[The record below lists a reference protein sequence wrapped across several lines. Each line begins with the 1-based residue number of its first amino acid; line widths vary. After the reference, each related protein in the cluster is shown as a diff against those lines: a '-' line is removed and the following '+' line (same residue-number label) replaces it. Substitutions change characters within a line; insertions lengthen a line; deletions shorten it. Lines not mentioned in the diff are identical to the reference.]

1 MKKLLLVF
9 FLFSFQFSLFA
20 QIGGS
25 STFEFLNLN
34 TSPRIIALGGYLTSI
49 LDDDINN
56 GIYNPALINSSMLY
70 KSNLNYTNYYTDI
83 LYGDVGYCFN
93 LAGYNF
99 ISSIKFIDYGQFVET
114 DLFGNRLGEF
124 SAGEYMVS
132 LGSSMNLDSLFSLGL
147 TAKIAYSSLYELSSL
162 GFLIDFGFSYMHPKK
177 DLVASLIIKN
187 LGYQIVPY
195 YNGSRESMPFE
206 IVAGISNK
214 LAHMPLRWHLTI
226 QHLETPNL
234 SFDNTNLTVVGSN
247 DNIMSNI
254 LMHIVVGA
262 EFLIHRN
269 ASLLIGYN
277 NRRRF
282 EMIIEDRRGLVGFSF
297 GFSFR
302 VKRFHFN
309 YSRTLNHFSGGVN
322 SFGITTNLKKND

>member
-187 LGYQIVPY
+187 LGYQLIPY
-195 YNGSRESMPFE
+195 YEGNRESLPFE
-206 IVAGISNK
+206 ILLGFSNK
-214 LAHMPLRWHLTI
+214 LKHVPLRWHLTF
-226 QHLETPNL
+226 QHLEQPNL
-234 SFDNTNLTVVGSN
+234 NFNNSN
-247 DNIMSNI
+247 SQIPLNNNFGYSI
-254 LMHIVVGA
+254 LKHIVLGA
-262 EFLIHRN
+262 EILFHKN
-269 ASLLIGYN
+269 VSLSLGYN
-277 NRRRF
+277 NRKRV
-282 EMIIEDRRGLVGFSF
+282 EMALEDRRGLVGFSC
-297 GFSFR
+297 GFLF
-302 VKRFHFN
+302 KIQRFQFS
-309 YSRTLNHFSGGVN
+309 YSRNSHYYSNPIN
-322 SFGITTNLKKND
+322 SFGIITNLSK